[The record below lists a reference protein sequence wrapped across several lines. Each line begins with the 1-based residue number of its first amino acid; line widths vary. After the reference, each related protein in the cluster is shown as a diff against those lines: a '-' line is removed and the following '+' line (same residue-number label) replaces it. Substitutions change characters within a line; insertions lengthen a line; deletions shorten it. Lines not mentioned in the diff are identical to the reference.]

1 MLPMSC
7 DNPTDRR
14 SGDPLT
20 PAEEDARTERIVLM
34 RVLALHPTHLTM
46 PELAAEVLEDPDDF
60 AEGDAL
66 ARAVRDL
73 GAAALV
79 RMNGIVVMPTRAAV
93 HLDNLTRG

>member
-1 MLPMSC
+1 MDCGSDEPI
-7 DNPTDRR
+7 
-14 SGDPLT
+14 T
-20 PAEEDARTERIVLM
+20 PAEEDAKTERAVLS

-73 GAAALV
+73 GAAGLV
-79 RMNGIVVMPTRAAV
+79 RMNGIVVMPTRAAL
-93 HLDNLTRG
+93 HFHSLLDQ